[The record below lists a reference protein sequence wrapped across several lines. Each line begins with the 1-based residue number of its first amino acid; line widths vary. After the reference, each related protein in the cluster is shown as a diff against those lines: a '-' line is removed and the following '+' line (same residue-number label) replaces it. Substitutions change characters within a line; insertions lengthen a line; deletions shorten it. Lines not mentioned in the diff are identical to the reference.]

1 MATASLNETLLSYI
15 YRRNQINTQIT
26 QHQNSKTLAAAE
38 SADLADWKNAKY
50 QALRTQCKNLFSTTY
65 VNSSYVDYTQIP
77 EYKEEVEYINS
88 YYEAEEEDM
97 TNWENALENQI
108 TTLSVELSEIDS
120 YTESFKSMLSE
131 NAKNDYNYAEGL

>member
-1 MATASLNETLLSYI
+1 MITTSKSLIGFNGYMLENEDD
-15 YRRNQINTQIT
+15 QNTPIT
-26 QHQNSKTLAAAE
+26 VFTEDQGVKTTPDE
-38 SADLADWKNAKY
+38 
-50 QALRTQCKNLFSTTY
+50 
-65 VNSSYVDYTQIP
+65 I
-77 EYKEEVEYINS
+77 
-88 YYEAEEEDM
+88 YEAEEEDM